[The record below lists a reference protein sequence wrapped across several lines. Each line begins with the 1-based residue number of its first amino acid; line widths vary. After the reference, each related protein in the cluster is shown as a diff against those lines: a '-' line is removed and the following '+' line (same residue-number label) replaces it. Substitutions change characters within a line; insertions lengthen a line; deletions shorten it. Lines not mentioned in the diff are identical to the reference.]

1 MKQKSDFRRLH
12 EQEGCFLIPN
22 LWDVGTV
29 LSLASLGYS
38 ALATTSVGLA
48 FALGQHVGQVSQ
60 KVTLA
65 HCRDLVAAPPPL
77 PVSADL
83 EKGFGDSP
91 QSCAQ
96 TIQAAAA
103 TGLVGGSIED
113 HTGEKS
119 DPIYSFDLAVA
130 RIGAACAARDA
141 LKTDFVLTARC
152 ENFLWGRPD
161 LRDSIRRLQAFEA
174 AGADVLYA
182 PGLHDLETIKT
193 VCRNVTKPVNVV
205 MGMPGAVFDLT
216 QLAEA
221 GGKRVSVGSALA
233 RLALARLAL
242 SAFVTGAREMI
253 EDGSFH
259 FGERALGI
267 AEIETHFAP

>member
-22 LWDVGTV
+22 PWDVGTARC
-29 LSLASLGYS
+29 LASLGYL
-38 ALATTSVGLA
+38 ALATTSAGLA
-48 FALGQHVGQVSQ
+48 FALDQCAGQVSQ
-60 KVTLA
+60 KATLA
-65 HCRDLVAAPPPL
+65 HCRDLVAVPPL

-152 ENFLWGRPD
+152 ENFLWGRLD
-161 LRDSIRRLQAFEA
+161 LRDTIRRLQAFEA

-221 GGKRVSVGSALA
+221 GVKRVSVGSALA

-242 SAFVTGAREMI
+242 VAFVTGAREMI

-259 FGERALGI
+259 FGDRALGF
-267 AEIETHFAP
+267 AELETYFAP